1 VPASIEFV
9 DGSRQEAPP
18 PARGEHHGV
27 RLLSTHVA
35 VPETASSLFGLAVST
50 SAEGE
55 TIHVRA
61 AGELDLARA
70 PQLASD
76 LAALIGSGGAI
87 KLDLGRVTF
96 IDLAGLRTIL
106 DARRDARAR
115 DQELCIAVAGPAYAR
130 LLELTRTTELLLA
143 DHESPLRSSQ
153 QSLGRYGR

>member
-96 IDLAGLRTIL
+96 IDLAGLRPIL
-106 DARRDARAR
+106 DARRDAAGARSGVVHRRRRPSLRA
-115 DQELCIAVAGPAYAR
+115 PARAH
-130 LLELTRTTELLLA
+130 A
-143 DHESPLRSSQ
+143 DHRAPTR
-153 QSLGRYGR
+153 